1 MSGKRTGG
9 LNHNPLLG
17 RTEPPSDDT
26 RTPVDPHTRMSVSV
40 PEAGPTMQELSEKAS
55 KFTFYFTP
63 QQLERLDNAWEIMR
77 RRSRG
82 QKQRPSKSRFVRVA
96 LDRLLDDFER
106 NPEGVMDLVSNE

>member
-17 RTEPPSDDT
+17 RTEPPAADT
-26 RTPVDPHTRMSVSV
+26 RTPVDPHTRVPVSV
-40 PEAGPTMQELSEKAS
+40 PDSGAAMQELSEKAS

>member
-1 MSGKRTGG
+1 LSGKRTGG

-26 RTPVDPHTRMSVSV
+26 RTPVDPHTRVPVSV
-40 PEAGPTMQELSEKAS
+40 PEAGAAMQELSEKAS

>member
-1 MSGKRTGG
+1 VS
-9 LNHNPLLG
+9 
-17 RTEPPSDDT
+17 
-26 RTPVDPHTRMSVSV
+26 TPDAT
-40 PEAGPTMQELSEKAS
+40 GPTIQELPDKAS